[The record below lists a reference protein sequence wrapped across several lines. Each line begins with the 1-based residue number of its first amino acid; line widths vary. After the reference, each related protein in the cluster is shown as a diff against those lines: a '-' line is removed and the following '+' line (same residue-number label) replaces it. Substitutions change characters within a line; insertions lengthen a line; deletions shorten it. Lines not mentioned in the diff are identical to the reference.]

1 MLSLIAKGYTNVQI
15 ADSLVLSVRTIESHR
30 ANVMDKLAL
39 HNRADL
45 VRYALAHHLV
55 QGT

>member
-1 MLSLIAKGYTNVQI
+1 MQI
-15 ADSLVLSVRTIESHR
+15 ADSLMLSVRTIESHR

-55 QGT
+55 QDT